1 MKDKFKDNFKKYF
14 KNMGPKAKKMLG
26 VRLAVVVMAILTV
39 TVAVSMRKVY
49 KVDVDG
55 EVKTCVTYKTTVAEA
70 LESEGIEVI
79 PAVFIDVEKDLPAP
93 DYDEWEAVQKSKE
106 KTHTNS

>member
-26 VRLAVVVMAILTV
+26 VSLAVVVMAILTV

-49 KVDVDG
+49 KVDVG
-55 EVKTCVTYKTTVAEA
+55 MKNHCM
-70 LESEGIEVI
+70 
-79 PAVFIDVEKDLPAP
+79 
-93 DYDEWEAVQKSKE
+93 
-106 KTHTNS
+106 